1 MCRLLYAF
9 LTYIYASYYEQFTLL
24 HVLSIHE
31 REIWAFAASKLISH
45 TYITIG
51 NSHFA
56 VCVFYHIHDKELIA
70 VCFPKDTQ
78 QKTHTEK
85 SLFDVLFLKKMHTT
99 KSLFVVCFSFGT
111 RQSHF
116 SRVLFLA
123 YGKAMLRILCYICS
137 FNIYVARRNYLG
149 WLHMSE

>member
-56 VCVFYHIHDKELIA
+56 VCVFYRIHDKELIV

-78 QKTHTEK
+78 QKNTHGKE
-85 SLFDVLFLKKMHTT
+85 LIWRAF
-99 KSLFVVCFSFGT
+99 FSKNA
-111 RQSHF
+111 HDKELIC
-116 SRVLFLA
+116 RVLF
-123 YGKAMLRILCYICS
+123 
-137 FNIYVARRNYLG
+137 F
-149 WLHMSE
+149 